1 MASEE
6 TKKEVS
12 SLTDAGYHLMFR
24 DSDMSSVQS
33 AIEWIMEA
41 NLTTDK
47 KHKEL
52 NLVICSPGGDL
63 PACFALIDVMRGS
76 AIPIKTTGL
85 GMIASC
91 GLLLFISGEKGRRML
106 TPNTSILSHQF
117 SWGTFG
123 KAHELF
129 AAQKEFDL
137 TTSRMIK
144 HYKLCT
150 GLEDTKIRQYLLP
163 PQDVWLDAKEAKK
176 LGICDEI
183 KDF

>member
-12 SLTDAGYHLMFR
+12 SLTDAGYHLMF
-24 DSDMSSVQS
+24 SDIDMNSVQS

-123 KAHELF
+123 
-129 AAQKEFDL
+129 
-137 TTSRMIK
+137 
-144 HYKLCT
+144 
-150 GLEDTKIRQYLLP
+150 
-163 PQDVWLDAKEAKK
+163 
-176 LGICDEI
+176 
-183 KDF
+183 